1 MRHSSGLPLS
11 PKLRDYLGLDL
22 PPPPEPHALTGCQRL
37 CLAVLADALHVL
49 YTTRHVH
56 LDATTPAKVGTLRK
70 QALAWFTS
78 ADDGPFSLDWI
89 CSMLPTLNAKA
100 IRDTLHAANW
110 QGSRHTHHTQ
120 FFAHGSGKRALLP
133 SD

>member
-1 MRHSSGLPLS
+1 VRHSSGLPLS

-49 YTTRHVH
+49 YTTR
-56 LDATTPAKVGTLRK
+56 DSIIVGTKGWHLRK

-78 ADDGPFSLDWI
+78 ADDGPFSLEWV
-89 CSMLPTLNAKA
+89 CAFLPTLDAKA
-100 IRDTLHAANW
+100 IRDTLAAAHW

-120 FFAHGSGKRALLP
+120 FFAHGSGKRSLIP
-133 SD
+133 PD